1 MSRYLTAQIEPK
13 KRVVT
18 HSNWVKQ
25 NTDGVE
31 QTRPA
36 VLSRCRVGL
45 RKVWPKQKAFRN
57 KVSKIQSSRSLLN
70 LFELNCRFILENK
83 TNDWHIAFK
92 PVTIFKN
99 HFS

>member
-31 QTRPA
+31 QTWPA
-36 VLSRCRVGL
+36 VLSRCSVGL